1 MLAASTRR
9 QRSHALGD
17 GLSLIRGLTGI
28 SFARKIRLVTG
39 ELEED
44 IRFGWDRRHCVPPPS
59 DRRLHCHWQP
69 EDASSCQEWKGKMCL
84 NISYVRPYKETML
97 SISLQ
102 DAPEDEHEDVPTT
115 PADRLAFFTNAHNV
129 LLNCQTFT
137 GLVRKCVQLEEEVSR
152 VDLDV
157 SQHSIVSL
165 RGTVD
170 RMAFQLL
177 PTDDPLPNHMP
188 LVVGAD
194 GNCFPRSLS
203 ISCV

>member
-1 MLAASTRR
+1 MVGTDDIVYHHPATDVST
-9 QRSHALGD
+9 
-17 GLSLIRGLTGI
+17 
-28 SFARKIRLVTG
+28 VTG
-39 ELEED
+39 SRKMHQVVRVEGEDVLEH
-44 IRFGWDRRHCVPPPS
+44 IM
-59 DRRLHCHWQP
+59 LHHI
-69 EDASSCQEWKGKMCL
+69 K
-84 NISYVRPYKETML
+84 RML

-137 GLVRKCVQLEEEVSR
+137 GLVRKCVQLEDEVSR
-152 VDLDV
+152 FDLDV

-203 ISCV
+203 ILVFRDEERHLEMRVRLVLELQ